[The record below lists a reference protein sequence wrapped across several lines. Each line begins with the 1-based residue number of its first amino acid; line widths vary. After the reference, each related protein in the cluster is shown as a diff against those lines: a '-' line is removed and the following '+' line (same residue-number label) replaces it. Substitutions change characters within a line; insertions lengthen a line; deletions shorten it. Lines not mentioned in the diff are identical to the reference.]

1 MGKNRPFRAWFYF
14 RQGWTAYFAF
24 IMAAI
29 NVLTVTYFLAIE
41 NYPILQ
47 AIFPTFGHYIMIVV
61 GIGVPL
67 LIAVGYVHYKKSP
80 AYAAEADINV
90 EAYPYLYKI
99 PPGWNKEV
107 VFPLYLNM
115 INLMLKMSKNEKLT
129 PTELEKMSDL
139 QKSLS
144 NLINGGY
151 IGKPANMR
159 DDSKS

>member
-47 AIFPTFGHYIMIVV
+47 AIFPTFGHYITIVV
-61 GIGVPL
+61 SIGVPL
-67 LIAVGYVHYKKSP
+67 LVGVGYVHYKKSP

-107 VFPLYLNM
+107 VFPLYLSMLNIM
-115 INLMLKMSKNEKLT
+115 IKMSKNEKLS
-129 PTELEKMSDL
+129 TEETDEITNI

-144 NLINGGY
+144 TLIDGGY
-151 IGKPANMR
+151 VAKPDRM
-159 DDSKS
+159 KE